1 MRSLLEALGQRGT
14 AILAAG
20 IVVGLILPDL
30 AAFMRPALAPAV
42 FGLLALAMTRVRM
55 TEIRKHAAQRAR
67 LGLSLLWI
75 GVLMPVLVGIVVVA
89 VGVEQL
95 GIGLALGIILL
106 SSAPPIFSSPAISY
120 LLGLD
125 GALALAIMLITTTL
139 TPIIAPLAVELFI
152 GPDLPLSPL
161 VLFRNLAILVGGSY
175 ALAFVARRMLGE
187 QRINSAQGL
196 FDGMNVILMVIFAI
210 ALMDGISAQFLAN
223 PLRFLMFV
231 AIVSG
236 LVAVMMAIST
246 VVFWRTGAQFAT
258 SVGYLTGFRNMALAV
273 GALGSAVPPDTWTIF
288 AVNQFP
294 IYLGPALL
302 TPVCRRLLG

>member
-1 MRSLLEALGQRGT
+1 MRSLLEALGRRGT
-14 AILAAG
+14 TILAAG
-20 IVVGLILPDL
+20 ILVGLALPDL
-30 AAFMRPALAPAV
+30 AAFARPALTPAV

-55 TEIRKHAAQRAR
+55 TEIRKHAAQPARFTRA
-67 LGLSLLWI
+67 LCWI
-75 GVLMPVLVGIVVVA
+75 GLIIPLLVGTVVVLI
-89 VGVEQL
+89 GIEQL

-125 GALALAIMLITTTL
+125 GALALAIMLTTTTL
-139 TPIIAPLAVELFI
+139 TPLLAPLAVYMFI
-152 GPDLPLSPL
+152 GSDLPLSPI

-175 ALAFVARRMLGE
+175 ALAFVARRMLGA
-187 QRINSAQGL
+187 QRIDDEQGQ
-196 FDGMNVILMVIFAI
+196 FDGINVILMVIFAI
-210 ALMDGISAQFLAN
+210 ALMDGISAQFIDN
-223 PLRFLMFV
+223 PTRFLIFV

-236 LVAVMMAIST
+236 LVAVMMAVST
-246 VVFWRTGAQFAT
+246 VVFRSTGAQFAT

-302 TPVCRRLLG
+302 APICRRLLR